1 MRWLN
6 LHPLADSNNV
16 SNGSATSVS
25 SPVLFDSADVGTAME
40 KDISPAGFSRGDDD
54 ISDSLSVDSISDIYW
69 SSADKERNVEE
80 SNVNIKQ
87 DTGNI
92 EQSGNDEHSRSNVV
106 QSINNDK
113 DNNLVLLNKTLVP

>member
-54 ISDSLSVDSISDIYW
+54 ISD
-69 SSADKERNVEE
+69 
-80 SNVNIKQ
+80 
-87 DTGNI
+87 
-92 EQSGNDEHSRSNVV
+92 
-106 QSINNDK
+106 
-113 DNNLVLLNKTLVP
+113 

>member
-1 MRWLN
+1 M
-6 LHPLADSNNV
+6 
-16 SNGSATSVS
+16 
-25 SPVLFDSADVGTAME
+25 LFDSADVGTAME

>member
-1 MRWLN
+1 M
-6 LHPLADSNNV
+6 

-25 SPVLFDSADVGTAME
+25 SPVLFDAADVGTAME
-40 KDISPAGFSRGDDD
+40 NDISPAGLSRGDDD
-54 ISDSLSVDSISDIYW
+54 ISDVFSVDSISDIHQ

-92 EQSGNDEHSRSNVV
+92 EQSGNVEHCRSNVV
-106 QSINNDK
+106 QSVNNDK
-113 DNNLVLLNKTLVP
+113 DNEPSTIEQNTGTIEQSTSAK